1 MKAVTVIIIILF
13 VVVVILFGIIVLKYI
28 GVKIFSGSESSE
40 APETEQ
46 DITVT
51 QEDTEVNTEED
62 EPEVEIDPEAISEI
76 EIYLDSGRESGIFL
90 GNVVYGMTSE
100 EAFMIYGED
109 FSESGF
115 LLAVDNEGYVFE
127 PGSIHYLYIYTL
139 IPEYGW
145 DYTRKKISIPGE
157 TEDSTNIQL
166 SIDDPSQNE
175 IIKEADKSS
184 IRVSGWSVDFDSSNN
199 TGVERIEVY
208 LNGPRDFGEFLG
220 EADYGIERSDVANT
234 FGNANYINSG
244 YSLYFDGSSLEEGSE
259 NTLYVYSFSTSGNYS
274 LGMRDFKIEGEKVS
288 NAIVSIEDC
297 ELDDQTIEIKGWATN
312 KNWAI
317 EGKPRSL
324 DIEYSLKKIVFT
336 SDKNGNED
344 IFSMNLDGTELT
356 QLTDNQGND
365 NYPAV
370 SPDGEKIAY
379 TSDIN
384 GIWQIMVMNWDG
396 TEKTQLT
403 QNPWRSGYP
412 AWSFDGRFIFFEV
425 YQDGDWEIYRISSDG
440 SNMKRLTFN
449 SGISD
454 WHPCGHP
461 FQYKVIYE
469 SGTVGNEDLYIM
481 DYDGD
486 NIEKISDIK
495 MRQRVPAVSID
506 GEMIVFAVYEDDN
519 SYIYTMDISGENLN
533 RISGSLTDCSHPAIS
548 PDNALVAFEC
558 ITSGQEDLYI
568 VSPDGTDLNQ
578 LTNVAGNDSDPAFMY
593 QIH

>member
-1 MKAVTVIIIILF
+1 
-13 VVVVILFGIIVLKYI
+13 
-28 GVKIFSGSESSE
+28 
-40 APETEQ
+40 
-46 DITVT
+46 
-51 QEDTEVNTEED
+51 
-62 EPEVEIDPEAISEI
+62 
-76 EIYLDSGRESGIFL
+76 
-90 GNVVYGMTSE
+90 MTSE

-115 LLAVDNEGYVFE
+115 LLAIDNEGFVFE
-127 PGSIHYLYIYTL
+127 PGSTHYLYIYTL

-145 DYTRKKISIPGE
+145 DYTRKKISMPGE
-157 TEDSTNIQL
+157 TEDSASIQL

-288 NAIVSIEDC
+288 NTIVSIEDC
-297 ELDDQTIEIKGWATN
+297 ELDDQTIDIKGWATN

-336 SDKNGNED
+336 SDRNGNED

-356 QLTDNQGND
+356 QLTDNQVND

-425 YQDGDWEIYRISSDG
+425 YQDGDWEIYRINSDG

-469 SGTVGNEDLYIM
+469 SGTVGSEKLYIM

-486 NIEKISDIK
+486 NVEKISDIK

-506 GEMIVFAVYEDDN
+506 GEMIIFAVYEDDN

-533 RISGSLTDCSHPAIS
+533 SISGSLTDCSHPAIS
-548 PDNALVAFEC
+548 PDNALVAFE
-558 ITSGQEDLYI
+558 SVD
-568 VSPDGTDLNQ
+568 
-578 LTNVAGNDSDPAFMY
+578 
-593 QIH
+593 